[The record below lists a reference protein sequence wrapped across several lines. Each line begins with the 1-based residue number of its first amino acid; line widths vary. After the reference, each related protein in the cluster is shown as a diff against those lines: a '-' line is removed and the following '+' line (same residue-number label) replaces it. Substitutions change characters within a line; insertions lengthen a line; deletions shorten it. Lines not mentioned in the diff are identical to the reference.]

1 MNTKPPLD
9 NADGVRVSGLWRYP
23 VKSLAGEPVE
33 VAELT
38 ADGVSGDRIVHVRGA
53 HGPLTGRTRHGLL
66 TLPATTGSDGIP
78 RVGGHRWDSDAAAR
92 LVADRAGAA
101 VELVAHSGSER
112 FDVLNLLVATDGAV
126 AAFGRDVRR
135 LRPNLLLDGVPATG
149 EAGWPGHALEIGDAA
164 IGVHSLRQRCIVT
177 TIDPDTGDQDVSVLR
192 DIRRDFGGEIALNC
206 WVIRP
211 GTVRLGDPAT
221 VVPTDAQPERYGGWI
236 LGAPY
241 P

>member
-1 MNTKPPLD
+1 MKTYKPLD
-9 NADGVRVSGLWRYP
+9 DQRDVSVSGLWRYP
-23 VKSLAGEPVE
+23 VKSLAGEALD

-38 ADGVSGDRIVHVRGA
+38 DGGVTGDRIVHVRGR

-78 RVGGHRWDSDAAAR
+78 RVDGHPWDSKAAER
-92 LVADRAGAA
+92 LVANRAGAA
-101 VELVAHSGSER
+101 AALVAYAGSER

-126 AAFGRDVRR
+126 RAFGRDVRR
-135 LRPNLLLDGVPATG
+135 LRPNLLLAGVPAAE
-149 EAGWPGHALEIGDAA
+149 EAGWPGQALEIGDAV
-164 IGVHSLRQRCIVT
+164 IGIHSLRQRCIVT
-177 TIDPDTGDQDVSVLR
+177 TIDPDTGAQDLDVLR

-221 VVPTDAQPERYGGWI
+221 IVPTDAQPERYGGWI

-241 P
+241 A